1 MGGVGDSMNPP
12 GSVQAL
18 FDLWASNGRAESMEA
33 GHRPRALTALAAL
46 SLRETDRALDLG
58 CGNGWITRW
67 LAARLTAG
75 TAVGVDLS
83 PEMVARARSLSQD
96 VDRASFQ
103 EGTLEHLPFE
113 DASFDHVVSM
123 EVFYYADDLVRAL
136 GECQRVL
143 RPGGSVTICVDFY
156 EENAESHSWPERTGL
171 TMKLLSEAA
180 WLEALRSVGFQFVY
194 GFRCLD
200 PGHAAKTE
208 AGSSAFT
215 ENVGTLVVR
224 GSRPLER

>member
-1 MGGVGDSMNPP
+1 MNPP

-18 FDLWASNGRAESMEA
+18 FDLWATNGRAESMEA

-46 SLRETDRALDLG
+46 SLRETDKVLDLG

-67 LAARLTAG
+67 LGGRLTAG
-75 TAVGVDLS
+75 SAVGVDLS
-83 PEMVARARSLSQD
+83 PEMVARARSLSEEGC
-96 VDRASFQ
+96 RASFH
-103 EGTLEHLPFE
+103 EGSLEVLPF
-113 DASFDHVVSM
+113 DDGYFDHVVSM
-123 EVFYYADDLVRAL
+123 EVFYYADDLLAAL
-136 GECQRVL
+136 RESLRVL

-171 TMKLLSEAA
+171 KMNLLSEAS
-180 WLEALRSVGFQFVY
+180 WMEALRTSGFQFAH

-200 PGHAAKTE
+200 PGHGPQTE

-215 ENVGTLVVR
+215 EDVGTLVVR
-224 GSRPLER
+224 GSRPLEP